1 MKIKPKKS
9 LGQNFLVDNKLLE
22 QIANIGEIT
31 NEDVILEVG
40 AGTGNLTEKL
50 IYQNPKKIIAIE
62 KDENLCKILKNKFGE
77 KNNIKI
83 INENIMNI
91 NEEKITDN
99 KVIIFGN
106 LPYNISTQILAKFI
120 STNMWPPFY
129 KKIIFMFQKEVADRI
144 LAKCNTKQY
153 SRITILAN
161 FKLDVIEKFEISK
174 KCFFPIPNVDSKII
188 AFKPKMKNNYKISNI
203 KNLEKITHIF
213 FSNKRKM
220 INKPFSKIFDNYKE
234 VAEQLKIDLNL
245 RPSELSCNDYY
256 RLTEYYEKT
265 KMI

>member
-40 AGTGNLTEKL
+40 AGTWNLTEKL

-99 KVIIFGN
+99 QIIIFGN
-106 LPYNISTQILAKFI
+106 LPYNISTQILAKWI
-120 STNMWPPFY
+120 KLKNLNKIC
-129 KKIIFMFQKEVADRI
+129 KKMILMFQKEVANRI
-144 LAKCNTKQY
+144 IAQTNSKDY
-153 SRITILAN
+153 GRISILSSWKYKIKKIKDIKPSSFYPKPKIESTILLFEPKN
-161 FKLDVIEKFEISK
+161 QYFK
-174 KCFFPIPNVDSKII
+174 
-188 AFKPKMKNNYKISNI
+188 I
-203 KNLEKITHIF
+203 KNASNLEFITNIF
-213 FSNKRKM
+213 FNQRRKM
-220 INKPFSKIFDNYKE
+220 IKKPINKIFKNNLE
-234 VAEQLKIDLNL
+234 VRKKLNL
-245 RPSELSCNDYY
+245 NENNRPQNLPPN
-256 RLTEYYEKT
+256 TYYEICLEYEKLT
-265 KMI
+265 N